1 MAEAVT
7 NVAIQPTGLRIRG
20 RKLGVGE
27 CAQQREDAAYYPDQE
42 RKADGAVDLAKNR
55 ARRSKNPGAD
65 DGADE
70 EQQKIAKPK
79 CANQFWHWC
88 AAATR
93 RASRCEES

>member
-7 NVAIQPTGLRIRG
+7 NVAIQPTGFGICS

-55 ARRSKNPGAD
+55 ARRSKDAGAN

-70 EQQKIAKPK
+70 EKQKISKAKS
-79 CANQFWHWC
+79 ANQFWHWRSAARC
-88 AAATR
+88 AGR
-93 RASRCEES
+93 REES